1 MAKITQAQVYIIG
14 AVLTVITAALIYF
27 LLIKPSMESL
37 AEQTAKYEQ
46 RKAVA
51 DKMDGAKKA
60 RKTAETQIAAAKAD
74 WAIYDRQLMPN
85 IDISN
90 LIIGQKQLWN
100 EQIVVLVPK
109 VEKFL
114 QADKSVQ
121 VVSAAITAP
130 TPSGDPNT
138 VNKKQFTY
146 DLGTVSVAGTFPAIL
161 KHAERWNR
169 FDRLIMVTGL
179 TLSGNSPRLVG
190 TYSLRCFEFTHG
202 EKPGD
207 PIPQASPSTGGGFG
221 GPPAGF
227 GGPGGGGPPPGYGNG
242 PGADAAGAPGA
253 QPNL

>member
-14 AVLTVITAALIYF
+14 VVLTVITAALIYF

-51 DKMDGAKKA
+51 EKMPQAQKA

-74 WAIYDRQLMPN
+74 WAVYDRQLMPN

-90 LIIGQKQLWN
+90 LIIGHQQLLN
-100 EQIVVLVPK
+100 EQIVVLIPK

-121 VVSAAITAP
+121 VVSAAL
-130 TPSGDPNT
+130 TPPATSGDPNV
-138 VNKKQFTY
+138 VNKKEFTY

-169 FDRLIMVTGL
+169 FDRLILVTGL

-190 TYSLRCFEFTHG
+190 TYSLRCFEITHG

-207 PIPQASPSTGGGFG
+207 PIPQAAAGAGGGFG
-221 GPPAGF
+221 G
-227 GGPGGGGPPPGYGNG
+227 GPGSGPPPGYSNG
-242 PGADAAGAPGA
+242 PGGDVRPGGGPPGTDGTP
-253 QPNL
+253 PNL